1 MKKSI
6 FLKIV
11 CGYFLIIVLLSLTI
25 FYFSFRTIRHY
36 HLQTLVAD
44 LTKIGKTLFP
54 VIEPSLSKDKNREL
68 DRLTKGLGEEINTRI
83 TIIDL
88 DGIVLADSEKDPLK
102 MENHKL
108 RSEVIQAMQGDVAS
122 SLRYSTTINEPMLYV
137 ALPFY
142 EKNEVKTIVRV
153 SLLVSDINLILNDL
167 KKSFI
172 QITFIVAFIA
182 LLIAYIVARRLT
194 GPIRKLSEASTS
206 VASGNFETRVFLKN
220 NDEFKELGDCFN
232 VMTEKIRSLFDEVS
246 IQKEELYNIIS
257 SMTEGLLLIDKENRI
272 CVANESLK
280 KITGLENIEK
290 NLYWEVIREQKLG
303 DMVEKAR
310 RDKSTSLQEL
320 FYKGKT
326 FLCSATFIKATNE
339 ILITFL
345 DISELKNIERMKKD
359 FVVNV
364 SHELRT
370 PLTAIKGFV
379 ETMKDGNPNP
389 NYVHYLDIIQ
399 RHTDRLINIVK
410 DLTTL
415 SAIEEGQ
422 ATEMQSTNMLE
433 LAEQVMSIFK
443 EKLSGNDISFDLSF
457 EGKPYPLM
465 VDPFKIQQLF
475 INLIDNGIKYTEKGH
490 ISVKLCYTENF
501 LEMLFHDSGIGIDKE
516 HLTKIFERFYVVDK
530 SRSRR
535 VGGTGLGLSIVKHIV
550 LLHKGTIDVESTP
563 GKGTCFKVSI
573 PTA

>member
-25 FYFSFRTIRHY
+25 FFFSFRTIRHY
-36 HLQTLVAD
+36 HLQTLVSD

-68 DRLTKGLGEEINTRI
+68 DRLTKRLGEEINTRI
-83 TIIDL
+83 TIIDF

-108 RSEVIQAMQGDVAS
+108 RSEVIQALLGNVAS

-142 EKNEVKTIVRV
+142 RNNEVKTVVRV
-153 SLLVSDINLILNDL
+153 SLFVSDINLILNDL

-172 QITFIVAFIA
+172 QITFIFAFIA

-194 GPIRKLSEASTS
+194 GPIRKLSAASTS

-257 SMTEGLLLIDKENRI
+257 SMNEGLLLIDKENRI

-280 KITGLENIEK
+280 KITRMENVEK
-290 NLYWEVIREQKLG
+290 KLYWEVIREQKLG
-303 DMVEKAR
+303 DMIEKAR
-310 RDKSTSLQEL
+310 HEKNTSLQEIL
-320 FYKGKT
+320 YKEKT
-326 FLCSATFIKATNE
+326 FLCSFSFIKATDE

-345 DISELKNIERMKKD
+345 EISELKNIERMKKD
-359 FVVNV
+359 FVINV

-379 ETMKDGNPNP
+379 ETMKDGNTNS
-389 NYVHYLDIIQ
+389 NYVHYLEIIQ

-422 ATEMQSTNMLE
+422 VAEIQSTNMLE
-433 LAEQVMSIFK
+433 LAEQVISIFK
-443 EKLSGNDISFDLSF
+443 EKLSDNNISFDLSF

-465 VDPFKIQQLF
+465 VDPFKIEQIF
-475 INLIDNGIKYTEKGH
+475 INLIDNAIKYTEKGT
-490 ISVKLCYTENF
+490 INIRLLY
-501 LEMLFHDSGIGIDKE
+501 LEGSLEILFQDSGIGIDKE

-550 LLHKGTIDVESTP
+550 LLHKGTIDVDSTL
-563 GKGTCFKVSI
+563 GKGTCFKITLPAS
-573 PTA
+573 

>member
-11 CGYFLIIVLLSLTI
+11 CGYFIIIVLLSLTI
-25 FYFSFRTIRHY
+25 FFFSFRTIKHY
-36 HLQTLVAD
+36 HLKIMVSD

-54 VIEPSLSKDKNREL
+54 VIEPTLSKNKSREL
-68 DRLTKGLGEEINTRI
+68 DILTKQLGKKINTRI

-88 DGIVLADSEKDPLK
+88 DGIVIADSEKDPLK

-108 RSEVIQAMQGDVAS
+108 RSEVIQALLGNVAS
-122 SLRYSTTINEPMLYV
+122 SVRYSTTINEPMLYV

-142 EKNEVKTIVRV
+142 ENNEVKTVVRV

-172 QITFIVAFIA
+172 QITFIIGFIA
-182 LLIAYIVARRLT
+182 LFAGYIVSRRLT
-194 GPIRKLSEASTS
+194 GPIRKLSEASKS
-206 VASGNFETRVFLKN
+206 VASGNFETRVFLN
-220 NDEFKELGDCFN
+220 YIDEFKELGDCFN
-232 VMTEKIRSLFDEVS
+232 VMTGKIRSLFDEVS

-257 SMTEGLLLIDKENRI
+257 SMNEGLLLIDKENRI
-272 CVANESLK
+272 CAANESLK
-280 KITGLENIEK
+280 KITGLENVEK
-290 NLYWEVIREQKLG
+290 KLYWEVIREQKLG
-303 DMVEKAR
+303 DMIEKAR
-310 RDKSTSLQEL
+310 HEKSTSLQEI
-320 FYKGKT
+320 FYKEKT
-326 FLCSATFIKATNE
+326 FLCSSTFIKATDE

-359 FVVNV
+359 FVINV

-379 ETMKDGNPNP
+379 ETMKDGNTNS

-422 ATEMQSTNMLE
+422 VSEMQNTNMLE
-433 LAEQVMSIFK
+433 LAGQVKSVFE

-457 EGKPYPLM
+457 EGKPYAIM
-465 VDPFKIQQLF
+465 VDPFKMEQVF
-475 INLIDNGIKYTEKGH
+475 INLIDNSIKYTEKGL
-490 ISVKLCYTENF
+490 ISVKLVYTEDF
-501 LEMLFHDSGIGIDKE
+501 LEILFQDSGIGIDKE

-530 SRSRR
+530 SRSRK

-550 LLHKGTIDVESTP
+550 LLHKGTIDVESNP
-563 GKGTCFKVSI
+563 GKGSCFKITI
-573 PTA
+573 PVF

>member
-1 MKKSI
+1 
-6 FLKIV
+6 
-11 CGYFLIIVLLSLTI
+11 
-25 FYFSFRTIRHY
+25 
-36 HLQTLVAD
+36 

-54 VIEPSLSKDKNREL
+54 IIEPSLSKDKNREL
-68 DRLTKGLGEEINTRI
+68 DRLTKQLGKKINTRI
-83 TIIDL
+83 TIIDF
-88 DGIVLADSEKDPLK
+88 DGIVIADSEKDPLT

-108 RSEVIQAMQGDVAS
+108 RSEVIQAFLGNVAS
-122 SLRYSTTINEPMLYV
+122 SLRYSTTVNEPMLYV

-142 EKNEVKTIVRV
+142 EKNAVKTVVRV

-172 QITFIVAFIA
+172 QITFIIGFIA
-182 LLIAYIVARRLT
+182 LFAGYIVSRRLT
-194 GPIRKLSEASTS
+194 GPIRKLSEASKS

-232 VMTEKIRSLFDEVS
+232 VMTGKIRSLFDEVS

-257 SMTEGLLLIDKENRI
+257 SMNEGLLLIDKENRI
-272 CVANESLK
+272 CAANESLK
-280 KITGLENIEK
+280 KITGLENVEK
-290 NLYWEVIREQKLG
+290 KLYWEVIREQKLG
-303 DMVEKAR
+303 DMIEKAR
-310 RDKSTSLQEL
+310 HEKSTSLQEI
-320 FYKGKT
+320 FYKEKT
-326 FLCSATFIKATNE
+326 FLCSSTFIKATDE

-359 FVVNV
+359 FVINV

-379 ETMKDGNPNP
+379 ETMKDGNTNS

-415 SAIEEGQ
+415 SALEEGQ
-422 ATEMQSTNMLE
+422 VSEMQNTNMLE
-433 LAEQVMSIFK
+433 LAGQVKSVFE

-457 EGKPYPLM
+457 EGKPYAIM
-465 VDPFKIQQLF
+465 VDPFKMEQVF
-475 INLIDNGIKYTEKGH
+475 INLIDNSIKYTEKGL
-490 ISVKLCYTENF
+490 ISVKLVYTEDF
-501 LEMLFHDSGIGIDKE
+501 LEILFQDSGIGIDKE

-550 LLHKGTIDVESTP
+550 LLHKGTIDVESNP
-563 GKGTCFKVSI
+563 GKGSCFKITI
-573 PTA
+573 PVF